1 MFVFSPSGCVSLFCT
16 PPAHTLAHKTLFLP
30 PVTFQAGEYG
40 AVRIYDGASFALTTL
55 APLLGLIHPRLAAD
69 SPHLAR
75 AREFVAAHAASERQH
90 LEIINR
96 CVPPSE
102 RTWLLP
108 MWHVAGFSLG
118 ALPLIVGGD
127 RALFATVDHVE
138 SFVEGHYQEQI
149 VWLRS
154 ECESARH
161 GTHASWLGPSLPRA
175 LELLELLELACADEV
190 HHRDE
195 SRQLVAGSTQDSE
208 SAHET
213 RSVFAALWRKIIEIG
228 SRSAVSAS
236 KAL

>member
-1 MFVFSPSGCVSLFCT
+1 MS
-16 PPAHTLAHKTLFLP
+16 
-30 PVTFQAGEYG
+30 
-40 AVRIYDGASFALTTL
+40 
-55 APLLGLIHPRLAAD
+55 
-69 SPHLAR
+69 R

-102 RTWLLP
+102 RTLLLP
-108 MWHVAGFSLG
+108 MWHVAGFLLG

-127 RALFATVDHVE
+127 RALYKTVDHVE

-161 GTHASWLGPSLPRA
+161 GAHASWLGPSLPRA
-175 LELLELLELACADEV
+175 LDLLVLLELACADEV

-195 SRQLVAGSTQDSE
+195 SRQLAGVTEDSGQESRSTFD
-208 SAHET
+208 
-213 RSVFAALWRKIIEIG
+213 ALWRKIIGVG
-228 SRSAVSAS
+228 SHWAVKAS